1 MRSPLAPLVDQEPAT
16 LAFEKTALQHTRE
29 ELQHHRNDAWME
41 SMDDAARTEQRE
53 LGRRVMGLMMR
64 YIAGADLAVLE
75 EARQIGHT
83 YATMSQRAG
92 LNLSQTLQAMMF
104 FRENIVESILLLPE
118 SVRANLDNNKQLLR
132 SVNGFLNAVLMGVSE
147 YYDVR

>member
-1 MRSPLAPLVDQEPAT
+1 
-16 LAFEKTALQHTRE
+16 
-29 ELQHHRNDAWME
+29 
-41 SMDDAARTEQRE
+41 
-53 LGRRVMGLMMR
+53 
-64 YIAGADLAVLE
+64 
-75 EARQIGHT
+75 
-83 YATMSQRAG
+83 MSQRAG